1 MKRGSFAAHLQTNT
15 PTPPERTTLDRI
27 VLDET
32 ALLNDGITGGASQ
45 RPPALA
51 ATDAR
56 APALPADAL
65 ARGLSRITPAA
76 AQASRVLFDARVDAL
91 VAQFGGVTG
100 WRLTPAPRAADP
112 DTHRDEPGRIV
123 LAHVTG
129 SLAVDVDLARYPALQ
144 ALASDSRGSAPAA
157 NAGTVQALRQSI
169 AGVLLAPLTE
179 RLLETG
185 IGTCRLA
192 DVLRTGGAAAAR
204 HGQQHA
210 GRNAPGTG
218 TDADRLV
225 AEVAVT
231 VDGYRHDAT
240 LHIGAATL
248 ALLERRLSSMQAG
261 RSSDAPAQDAP
272 HARPGSTCGLHP
284 LLRMPG
290 RITIGARRIAIAALE
305 ALRPGDV
312 LLRTMPTH
320 VETAL
325 ARGDTFLA
333 RAAWGTPGLTR
344 LCTGVEIDGSRL
356 VISEDPV
363 MTDDLH
369 YPDDAHPPLADD
381 FQDDPVDIGELDLP
395 VQFELDSVAL
405 PLAQLSSLRPGY
417 VIELDTRVS
426 DAQIRLVAHGQ
437 TIGHG
442 ELIAVADRL
451 GVRIL
456 RMAHGDGSV
465 Q

>member
-1 MKRGSFAAHLQTNT
+1 M
-15 PTPPERTTLDRI
+15 
-27 VLDET
+27 LDET
-32 ALLNDGITGGASQ
+32 ALLNDGIPGGASQ
-45 RPPALA
+45 RPPAQA

-65 ARGLSRITPAA
+65 ARCLSRITPAA

-91 VAQFGGVTG
+91 VSQLGGVTG
-100 WRLTPAPRAADP
+100 WRLTPAAPAADP
-112 DTHRDEPGRIV
+112 DSHRDEPGRIV

-144 ALASDSRGSAPAA
+144 ALASDSRGSGPAA
-157 NAGTVQALRQSI
+157 NASTVQALRQSI

-185 IGTCRLA
+185 IGTCRIA
-192 DVLRTGGAAAAR
+192 DVLRTGGAAAVR
-204 HGQQHA
+204 HGQQRA
-210 GRNAPGTG
+210 GRNAYAPDTG

-248 ALLERRLSSMQAG
+248 ALLERRLSSRQAG

-272 HARPGSTCGLHP
+272 HAQPGAHSGFHP

-312 LLRTMPTH
+312 LLRAIPTH

-325 ARGDTFLA
+325 AQGDTFPA

-356 VISEDPV
+356 VIIEDPV

-369 YPDDAHPPLADD
+369 YTDDAHPPLADD

-451 GVRIL
+451 GIRIL